1 MMLGAMESHCRQA
14 LASAGRSMDK
24 EWGGAPVAL
33 LVGDD
38 YQLPSISYGAFHS
51 VPRTDINV
59 DSNLPAAAKTV
70 RESGFEQFRLFSK
83 NVMML
88 TSVKRV
94 NDDQSELKVK
104 QSGLCLFRS
113 AI

>member
-38 YQLPSISYGAFHS
+38 CQLPSISYGAFHS
-51 VPRTDINV
+51 MPRTDINV
-59 DSNLPAAAKTV
+59 DAV
-70 RESGFEQFRLFSK
+70 ESSFA
-83 NVMML
+83 
-88 TSVKRV
+88 
-94 NDDQSELKVK
+94 NDI
-104 QSGLCLFRS
+104 G
-113 AI
+113 